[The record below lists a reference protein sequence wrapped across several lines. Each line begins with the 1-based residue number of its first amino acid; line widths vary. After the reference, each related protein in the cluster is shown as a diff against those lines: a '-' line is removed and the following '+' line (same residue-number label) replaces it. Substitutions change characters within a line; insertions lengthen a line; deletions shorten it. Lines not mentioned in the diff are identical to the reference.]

1 MTCQNGADD
10 GSAPWMTIGGRQ
22 QAEGQW
28 KGSVGSDEHSRE
40 RVDPLQRERGG
51 VIKRGSGRG
60 EKEELPRAGWLE
72 AGFFV
77 VSRGLAVCASP
88 RLSLEF
94 CWLGVRGRTAGR
106 PASLSCSYLGART
119 GSLAAVSGLGP
130 TPRRSTLPGATPRV
144 LVGADRP
151 GTAVLHGRFDGT
163 SAPPCPLLLT
173 GATSA
178 RPDQSSDFYVD
189 TTGKPDH
196 ELRFVCACVCVCVYL
211 AP

>member
-28 KGSVGSDEHSRE
+28 KGSVGSEEDSKE
-40 RVDPLQRERGG
+40 RVDPLKRKRGG
-51 VIKRGSGRG
+51 VKKRGSHRG
-60 EKEELPRAGWLE
+60 GKTELPRAVLAGGWI
-72 AGFFV
+72 FV

-88 RLSLEF
+88 RLALEF
-94 CWLGVRGRTAGR
+94 CWLGVQGRTAGR

-130 TPRRSTLPGATPRV
+130 TPRRSTLPGTTPRW
-144 LVGADRP
+144 LVGAHRP
-151 GTAVLHGRFDGT
+151 GTAVLRGRFDGT

-178 RPDQSSDFYVD
+178 CPDQSSDFYVD

-196 ELRFVCACVCVCVYL
+196 ELRFV
-211 AP
+211 

>member
-1 MTCQNGADD
+1 M
-10 GSAPWMTIGGRQ
+10 
-22 QAEGQW
+22 
-28 KGSVGSDEHSRE
+28 
-40 RVDPLQRERGG
+40 
-51 VIKRGSGRG
+51 
-60 EKEELPRAGWLE
+60 
-72 AGFFV
+72 
-77 VSRGLAVCASP
+77 SRGLAVCASP

-94 CWLGVRGRTAGR
+94 CWLEYGAERQTDLR
-106 PASLSCSYLGART
+106 PSPARILARE
-119 GSLAAVSGLGP
+119 LAAVSGLGP
-130 TPRRSTLPGATPRV
+130 TPRRSTLPGTTPRV

-196 ELRFVCACVCVCVYL
+196 ELRFVCACVCVCVCVYL